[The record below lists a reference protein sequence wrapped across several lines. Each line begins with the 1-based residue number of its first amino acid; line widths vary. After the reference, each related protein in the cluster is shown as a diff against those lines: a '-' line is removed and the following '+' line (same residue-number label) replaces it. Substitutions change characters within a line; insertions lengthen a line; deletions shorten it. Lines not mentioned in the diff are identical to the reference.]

1 MSDIDQGILP
11 ASGTPEPVSTQPTE
25 TERSDADMIVPKMSI
40 PKPWR
45 GKTKTVAA
53 SRFVFEYP
61 KLVRSNGGYHA
72 YIGCLPEST
81 VPQAA
86 PTTGK
91 TAHQEEPVEKLVGEE
106 EGTSR
111 GGLSRVGGI
120 LGECPVRVP
129 RGRKRNIFDME
140 DDDDDEENDNDEAA
154 VAHRALLDV
163 GVALSLVHFF
173 IIYPPSATSL
183 IISEQVS
190 HYMPAQHQA

>member
-11 ASGTPEPVSTQPTE
+11 ASGTPEQVSTQPTE

-45 GKTKTVAA
+45 GKTKTIAA

-120 LGECPVRVP
+120 LGECPIRLP
-129 RGRKRNIFDME
+129 KKRKRNVFDME
-140 DDDDDEENDNDEAA
+140 DDEEEEDEDDDAA
-154 VAHRALLDV
+154 TLPKRPR
-163 GVALSLVHFF
+163 LSRRLFD
-173 IIYPPSATSL
+173 
-183 IISEQVS
+183 
-190 HYMPAQHQA
+190 